1 MVRKWLLPGNSQV
14 LVGANAEPDE
24 AATSAAAAA
33 KRALRL
39 KSIVLADGVLW
50 WVRVAKCLLR
60 GDNIMATTLIIGLW
74 GNFFLELSRIASPC
88 TDVSSPASACSFSPF
103 LVL

>member
-1 MVRKWLLPGNSQV
+1 M

-24 AATSAAAAA
+24 AATSVAAAA

-74 GNFFLELSRIASPC
+74 GYFFWSCQGLRRLVRKSRLRRVRVLFPHFWFC
-88 TDVSSPASACSFSPF
+88 DVCCKSHSNS
-103 LVL
+103 